1 MTCSVTSDSRQETN
15 NTQRDNGN
23 GSAVVK
29 DGATPKQLK
38 TTPELIKTAGIL
50 RRADN
55 RRESGSN
62 QRRSVTFPDQQVQ
75 IIGYGG
81 QEFLYSDDDEDDDRL
96 IDASDKRPSDS
107 DSDDDD
113 SSDLNDQD
121 RKVCFSLQNLS
132 FRERKQQY
140 DRNEKRDRTVEKE
153 RGRNNLFICH
163 FN

>member
-1 MTCSVTSDSRQETN
+1 MN

-50 RRADN
+50 RCADN

-62 QRRSVTFPDQQVQ
+62 QRRSVTFPDQQAQ

-81 QEFLYSDDDEDDDRL
+81 QEFLYSDDDEDNNRV
-96 IDASDKRPSDS
+96 IDAADKRPSDS

-121 RKVCFSLQNLS
+121 RKVCFSLHNLS
-132 FRERKQQY
+132 FREGKQQH
-140 DRNEKRDRTVEKE
+140 DRNEKRDRRQKRREV
-153 RGRNNLFICH
+153 RNNVFIHLSWH